1 MRIASLAL
9 LILLMADAQGQSPSF
24 EDFRQAFIDGN
35 VQQVDALLKASGN
48 RAPVDE
54 NDVTV
59 LHKAIHIYS
68 SNRIA
73 ILEQLIAARLDVNAR
88 ARDGRTP
95 LHWAANF
102 DCANCAALLLKAGA
116 QVAARNE
123 DGDTPL
129 HGASRDVVPLLLE
142 AGADP
147 LAQNDEGNVP
157 LHRISHDALLVA
169 GVNAR
174 NPAGLTPLHYRA
186 LAGNEDAIEWLLS
199 KGADPEA
206 KTTAPYHYRASFMS
220 KAFGPGDEV
229 PVGSRPLDLAK
240 MQHSHSRWSTGR
252 HRKSV
257 EVLEKVTKRRGWFS
271 R

>member
-24 EDFRQAFIDGN
+24 EDFRQAFIAGD
-35 VQQVDALLKASGN
+35 VQQVGALLKACGN
-48 RAPVDE
+48 RPPVDE

-68 SNRIA
+68 SSRSA
-73 ILEQLIAARLDVNAR
+73 IVEQLIAARLDVNAR
-88 ARDGRTP
+88 AKDGRTP

-102 DCANCAALLLKAGA
+102 DCANCAELLLKAGA
-116 QVAARNE
+116 QVSARNE

-129 HGASRDVVPLLLE
+129 HGASRDVVSLLLK

-147 LAQNDEGNVP
+147 LAKNDEGNVP
-157 LHRISHDALLVA
+157 LHRMSHDALLAA
-169 GVNAR
+169 GINVR
-174 NPAGLTPLHYRA
+174 NPAGLTPLHYAA
-186 LAGNEDAIEWLLS
+186 LAGNERAIEWLLS

-206 KTTAPYHYRASFMS
+206 TTTAAYRYRASFMS

-252 HRKSV
+252 HQKSV

>member
-1 MRIASLAL
+1 MRVALLAL
-9 LILLMADAQGQSPSF
+9 LAVIMADVQGQSPSF
-24 EDFRQAFIDGN
+24 EDFREAFIAGDAK
-35 VQQVDALLKASGN
+35 QVEALLKASN
-48 RAPVDE
+48 DRPPVDE

-73 ILEQLIAARLDVNAR
+73 IVERLIAAKLDVNAR
-88 ARDGRTP
+88 AKDGRTP

-102 DCANCAALLLKAGA
+102 DCANCAELLLKAGA
-116 QVAARNE
+116 QVSARNE

-129 HGASRDVVPLLLE
+129 HGASRDVVPVLLK

-147 LAQNDEGNVP
+147 LAKNEEGNVP
-157 LHRISHDALLVA
+157 LHRLSHDALLVA
-169 GVNAR
+169 GVNVR
-174 NPAGLTPLHYRA
+174 NPAGLTPLHYAA
-186 LAGNEDAIEWLLS
+186 LAGNEGAIEWLLAR
-199 KGADPEA
+199 GADPEA
-206 KTTAPYHYRASFMS
+206 KTIAAYRYRASFMS

-229 PVGSRPLDLAK
+229 PIGSRPLDLAK

-252 HRKSV
+252 HQKSV
-257 EVLEKVTKRRGWFS
+257 EALEKVTKRKSWFS